1 MMSLQQPLSEA
12 YKSIVALLILALM
25 GANGLNA
32 QPKEATMTPQREL
45 EKATLAGGCFWGME
59 DILRK
64 IPGVIETTVGYTG
77 GTVDKPTYPVV
88 SAGTSG
94 HAEAVEVTYD
104 QAQLSFEELL
114 GWFFRM
120 HDPTTV
126 NRQGNDIGSQY
137 RSTIF
142 FHSPEQKQ
150 TAERV
155 IAAVNASKRWAR
167 PVVTTLE
174 PAGPFFAAEGYHQDY
189 LVKNPGGYTCHY
201 LRD

>member
-1 MMSLQQPLSEA
+1 MMSAKETLSEA
-12 YKSIVALLILALM
+12 YKSIIALLILALM
-25 GANGLNA
+25 GASGVNA
-32 QPKEATMTPQREL
+32 QPKEATMTPQGEL

-59 DILRK
+59 DIIRK
-64 IPGVIETTVGYTG
+64 IPGVMETTVGYTG
-77 GTVDKPTYPVV
+77 GTVNSPTYPVV
-88 SAGTSG
+88 SSGTSG
-94 HAEAVEVTYD
+94 HAEAVEVTYNRT
-104 QAQLSFEELL
+104 QLSFEDLL

-120 HDPTTV
+120 HDPTTA

-142 FHSPEQKQ
+142 FHSPEQK
-150 TAERV
+150 TIAARV
-155 IAAVNASKRWAR
+155 IAAVNASKRWAN

-174 PAGPFFAAEGYHQDY
+174 PAGPFFPAEGYHQDY